1 MRPYARAFVH
11 RKLPMLAQ
19 QPLYAS
25 ARKRNSVPKRGTNL
39 LHHRHGEP
47 IATRLIR
54 GSDFEELLPT
64 EVQIR
69 PVIGGVVAAVIPVS
83 VV

>member
-1 MRPYARAFVH
+1 MI
-11 RKLPMLAQ
+11 AQ

-47 IATRLIR
+47 IAT
-54 GSDFEELLPT
+54 SAFHDELEST
-64 EVQIR
+64 D
-69 PVIGGVVAAVIPVS
+69 G
-83 VV
+83 